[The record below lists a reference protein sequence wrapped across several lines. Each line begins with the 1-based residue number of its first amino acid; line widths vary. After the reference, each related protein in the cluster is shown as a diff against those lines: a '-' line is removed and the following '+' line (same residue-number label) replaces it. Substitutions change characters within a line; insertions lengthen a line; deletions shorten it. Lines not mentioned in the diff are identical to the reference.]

1 MRGNLPPAPLFGF
14 FWVRRSASRKPPRL
28 GFIKRTVLFF
38 CRGKISDTMRIVTA
52 NIRLAARFP
61 GASKKLVTVGQLIT
75 DRERLRAGLL
85 PPSGTALALGCLFR
99 NSDFGNWNCDHHA
112 RGTTLADRIPQG
124 RSSFCLGAKEWRPR
138 RYLLPTNGGLLSR
151 LTSNTRCCERA
162 NKNKTEYDFYNI
174 KAVKK
179 TDARPAQG
187 NFA

>member
-1 MRGNLPPAPLFGF
+1 MRGNLPPATLFGF

-85 PPSGTALALGCLFR
+85 PRAVPRSHSDVFFEIPTLGTGTA
-99 NSDFGNWNCDHHA
+99 
-112 RGTTLADRIPQG
+112 TTTREVPLSRTEFLKDG
-124 RSSFCLGAKEWRPR
+124 RVFVLVRK
-138 RYLLPTNGGLLSR
+138 NGGR
-151 LTSNTRCCERA
+151 GGTYYRPTA
-162 NKNKTEYDFYNI
+162 DF
-174 KAVKK
+174 
-179 TDARPAQG
+179 
-187 NFA
+187 